1 MKIPRTRFKLY
12 GNEYYTNIIF
22 YDVFSESITLQNKTC
37 LWCPYFRDCMWSRK
51 LKRVDA
57 CAFIL
62 LWLLCNCLG
71 VVYHFIGDR
80 IPLTG
85 SGFLKHIK
93 KIQLFLNMLLNILK
107 TPKDLQLS
115 KWSKEPTHITK
126 SIYSPFFSFVYCL
139 YLCFCI

>member
-1 MKIPRTRFKLY
+1 VKIPRTRFKLY

-22 YDVFSESITLQNKTC
+22 MM
-37 LWCPYFRDCMWSRK
+37 YFQKVSRK

-62 LWLLCNCLG
+62 LRSLCNCLG

-85 SGFLKHIK
+85 SDFLKHIK

-115 KWSKEPTHITK
+115 K
-126 SIYSPFFSFVYCL
+126 
-139 YLCFCI
+139 